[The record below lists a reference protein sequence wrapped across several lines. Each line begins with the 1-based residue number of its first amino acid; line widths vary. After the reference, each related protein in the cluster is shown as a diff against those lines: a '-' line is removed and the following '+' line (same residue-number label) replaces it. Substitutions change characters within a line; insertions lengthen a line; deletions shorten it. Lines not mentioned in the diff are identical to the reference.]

1 MLTLCV
7 LSLRMAPKR
16 SALRETLRG
25 EAEWHDGGSRAHL
38 KQGNSITCN
47 GPNRRA
53 KKKAEQDVRRMLSTP
68 GGIDGILSLQAQLM
82 AEARVERAAAAA
94 DNAAEKE
101 RRTAA
106 AEKETVKLLSLV
118 CLVTLTVTADAAFC
132 SQRENI
138 GKQYETYGN

>member
-1 MLTLCV
+1 
-7 LSLRMAPKR
+7 MAPKR

-25 EAEWHDGGSRAHL
+25 EAEWHDGGWRAHL
-38 KQGNSITCN
+38 WQGKSITCN

-53 KKKAEQDVRRMLSTP
+53 KKKAEQDVRQMLSAP
-68 GGIDGILSLQAQLM
+68 GGIDGILTWKAQLM
-82 AEARVERAAAAA
+82 AEARADRAAAAT
-94 DNAAEKE
+94 DLAAEEE

-106 AEKETVKLLSLV
+106 SEKETVKLLSLV